1 MTIVHMN
8 TLETGQDTQIDAGAN
23 ADLLIRVAGNG
34 QWISTLS
41 DTGVRTTIIADYAD
55 PRFSY
60 GNIERLA
67 NGAFV
72 LFTDEGPYGRGVRLQ
87 TFSASGVATS
97 GPIQPN
103 AEQGGDA
110 ASGIGY
116 SLTPTKNGGFFVA
129 YGSDFSGAN
138 LLPVNYLDGLG
149 NSATY
154 NAYEYMDVR
163 TRYFSGKGVAVAP
176 SVAAS
181 TDSYSI
187 GGTSTSYLTGTQS
200 IRDSAALSGGQ
211 VAFAYYSDIMVQ
223 QTVGGFNTQGHLLVQ
238 VSTGKGAAP
247 TPVVVDQNPF
257 YAGNDG
263 GFAGLSRITA
273 ENGAN
278 VVALPNGGF
287 AVIWTENSYVAD
299 GSVFG
304 GKAFSGYNTM
314 IRYFNASGAATSDAL
329 LLLHRGTD
337 IGNITKYVWA
347 DALPDGRIA
356 VAFQDGVYGVNGT
369 GLADA
374 YLGIVSAGGA
384 TMETTRINPQ
394 AATSGQSFSINDLAV
409 RSDGTI
415 DVVYNNAR
423 ARGDG
428 PGFTVNTTVVE
439 RFSTGAG
446 VTGETFGGSA
456 AADSHTGGAGD
467 DLITGWD
474 GNDTLGGGGGAD
486 RLEGGFGNDALNGG
500 TGNDTLA
507 GGEGDDTLTGGAG
520 ADVLSGGNGSDT
532 ASYSDS
538 ATKVS
543 ISLANATSQFG
554 DAEGDTFFSVEN
566 LTGSAFA
573 DRLAGDAGVNVLTGL
588 AGNDI
593 LDGRGG
599 ADTMAGGLGNDFYL
613 VTETD
618 DRVVELAGEG
628 RDTVKSTVDYTLPDN
643 VETLVLTGAGYR
655 ATGNA
660 GANLLRG
667 NGSYN
672 ELRGMDGNDSLDGMG
687 GADYMAGGKGNDV
700 YVVDNSGDTCN
711 ENPGEGRDT
720 VQSSVTYTLAANLE
734 ALALKGSAAIDGTGN
749 ELDNTLTGNAAANV
763 LIGKAG
769 NDRLVGGGGGDV
781 LSGGAGNDTL
791 TGGAGA
797 DTFRFDGATATD
809 AGRDLIVDFVHG
821 EDVLQFERYYYGG
834 VETNGAL
841 DPSHFVL
848 GTKAGDAD
856 DRMIYDK
863 ATGSLWYDADGT
875 GSQAQIRIAVLASQP
890 DLAASDLIFT

>member
-23 ADLLIRVAGNG
+23 ADLLVRVAGNG

-41 DTGVRTTIIADYAD
+41 DAGVRTTIIANYVD
-55 PRFSY
+55 PHFSY
-60 GNIERLA
+60 GNLERLT
-67 NGAFV
+67 NGGFV
-72 LFTDEGPYGRGVRLQ
+72 LFSDEGPYGRGVRLQ

-116 SLTPTKNGGFFVA
+116 SVTPTKNGGFFVA
-129 YGSDFSGAN
+129 YGSDFAGAS

-149 NSATY
+149 HPATY
-154 NAYEYMDVR
+154 NSYEYMDVR
-163 TRYFSGKGVAVAP
+163 TRYFSGKGAAVAP

-181 TDSYSI
+181 TETYAYSS
-187 GGTSTSYLTGTQS
+187 TSTSYLTGAQS
-200 IRDSAALSGGQ
+200 IRDTATLTGGQ
-211 VAFAYYSDIMVQ
+211 VAFAYFSDIAIQ
-223 QTVGGFNTQGHLLVQ
+223 QSVGGFNTQGHLLVQ
-238 VSTGKGAAP
+238 VSTGKGAAL
-247 TPVVVDQNPF
+247 TPVVVDQNAF

-263 GFAGLSRITA
+263 GFDGLSRINA
-273 ENGAN
+273 DNGAN
-278 VVALPNGGF
+278 IVALPGGGF
-287 AVIWTENSYVAD
+287 AVVWTEYSYVAD

-314 IRYFNASGAATSDAL
+314 IRYFAANGAATSDAML
-329 LLLHRGTD
+329 LFHRGTD
-337 IGNITKYVWA
+337 IGNITKFVWA

-356 VAFQDGVYGVNGT
+356 VAWQDGVYGVNGT
-369 GLADA
+369 SLADA
-374 YLGIVSAGGA
+374 YLGIVTAGGSS
-384 TMETTRINPQ
+384 METTRINPD
-394 AATSGQSFSINDLAV
+394 AATPGKFFGINDLAV
-409 RSDGTI
+409 RTDGTI

-423 ARGDG
+423 ARSDG
-428 PGFTVNTTVVE
+428 SGGAVNTTVIE

-456 AADSHTGGAGD
+456 TADNHTGGAGN

-474 GNDTLGGGGGAD
+474 GNDTMGGGDGND
-486 RLEGGFGNDALNGG
+486 RLEGGFGDDALTGG
-500 TGNDTLA
+500 IGIDTLA
-507 GGEGDDTLTGGAG
+507 GGEGNDTLTGGTG

-532 ASYSDS
+532 ASYAQS

-554 DAEGDTFFSVEN
+554 DAEGDTFYSVEN

-573 DRLAGDAGVNVLTGL
+573 DRLAGDAGVNILTGL
-588 AGNDI
+588 AGSDI

-599 ADTMAGGLGNDFYL
+599 ADTMIGGLGNDFYL

-618 DRVVELAGEG
+618 DRIVEAAGEG
-628 RDTVKSTVDYTLPDN
+628 RDTVKSTVDYTLSDN
-643 VETLVLTGAGYR
+643 IETLVLTGAGYR

-660 GANLLRG
+660 SANQLRG

-672 ELRGMDGNDSLDGMG
+672 ELRGMDGNDKLDGMG
-687 GADYMAGGKGNDV
+687 GADYMAGGQGNDR
-700 YVVDNSGDTCN
+700 YVVDNTGDTCN
-711 ENPGEGRDT
+711 ENTGEGRDT
-720 VQSSVTYTLAANLE
+720 VQSSVTYTLSANLE
-734 ALALKGSAAIDGTGN
+734 LLVLKGNAAIDGTGN

-763 LIGKAG
+763 LTGRAG
-769 NDRLVGGGGGDV
+769 NDALVGGNGDDV

-791 TGGAGA
+791 TGGAGT
-797 DTFRFDGATATD
+797 DTFRFAGVNVAD
-809 AGRDLIVDFVHG
+809 AGRDQIIDFLHG
-821 EDVLQFERYYYGG
+821 EDVLSFERYYYGG
-834 VETNGAL
+834 VGANGAL

-863 ATGSLWYDADGT
+863 ATGNLWYDADGT
-875 GSQAQIRIAVLASQP
+875 GSQAQIRIAVLAGHP